1 MFESRNDLELSKTMH
16 TANLVFIQ
24 YQWSHLSSV
33 DIKYQWNYQFSA
45 KLEYQWNYAHSQSSV
60 CLISVETLI

>member
-1 MFESRNDLELSKTMH
+1 MH